1 MHWVEIE
8 GVRLPRRIGGDPAL
22 DFCNTWAGWGEA
34 PDPRREWLADYD
46 RLALWAGYAE
56 LLDAETVARLRRSA
70 RRRTDEAAEVLTAAR
85 SLRTSLHTAVLDPG
99 DRRALAGVSAF
110 VRKAGRHSAL
120 RPGPDGTPR
129 WELER
134 DAGLSVPVLVAARAA
149 AELLTGPDLPHVKAC
164 PGHDCGWLFVDRRG
178 RRRWCSMSACGNRA
192 KVRAHAQRNVPGNQ

>member
-22 DFCNTWAGWGEA
+22 DLCNTWAGWGET

-56 LLDAETVARLRRSA
+56 LVDAETAARLRRSA

-85 SLRTSLHTAVLDPG
+85 SLRTSLYTAVLDPG

-110 VRKAGRHSAL
+110 VRDAGRQSVL
-120 RPGPDGTPR
+120 RPGPDGAPR
-129 WELER
+129 WEFQRE
-134 DAGLSVPVLVAARAA
+134 AGLAVPVLAAARAA
-149 AELLTGPDLPHVKAC
+149 ADFLTGPDLPHVKAC
-164 PGHDCGWLFVDRRG
+164 PGSDCGWLFVDRRG

-192 KVRAHAQRNVPGNQ
+192 KVRAHAERNR